1 MKKIY
6 SFALVLLSC
15 VVAQAQSNIAPAA
28 RKVQYQEFQ
37 NRNNNNTTSADR
49 DILWSSDFSNAA
61 DWIIAH
67 DGTFNSDFEIGTG
80 LVSDGAYGTPAIEST
95 TAANGY
101 AMYNS
106 DGFNNQAG
114 VAYEQPHITTATPI
128 DLSANPYV
136 VLEFETQYRRFT
148 DEQTY
153 LIVSTDGTFPTLDDP
168 TMDISGMP
176 GVYKV
181 WEDGE
186 LTTSISPG
194 NPTVRSFNISEIAGS
209 ASQVWIRFQF
219 TGIWGYA
226 WYIDDA
232 KIYEQY
238 QHDANIFT
246 SYVSSTG
253 TGEEYARIP
262 ENQVPAEM
270 NVGCYVKNLGYDT
283 MTNVTVTIDMDGALS
298 TYTLAELLPGDTM
311 FVDDYVAAPS
321 ALGLHSVLYTVTSD
335 QIATEG
341 DTTNDDASRY
351 YVVTPAEG
359 IYSMDGLGVHPQGTE
374 VISALGTDSFTD
386 DADEIML
393 MTYYQLQE
401 PAVLYTVRIELS
413 SATVAGGEIIVQVHD
428 TTDIFSNVIDAPLQ
442 NSDAYTV
449 TETDVTNGYA
459 VIDLL
464 DPQPLDPNGYYVSA
478 ALYSN
483 GNANDIRILDDLT
496 VPQPGGASLIFLPSD
511 GVVYSNGNS
520 FAIQMN
526 FDPNSVSVEDLEVT
540 KLEGVNI
547 YPNPVANGILTVA
560 TDQRENFSV
569 EVFDSVGALVDS
581 KRFNMNTT
589 VDVSALAK
597 GVYTVRVSSANAST
611 TQLVTVQ

>member
-6 SFALVLLSC
+6 SFALVMLSC

-67 DGTFNSDFEIGTG
+67 DGTFDADFEIGTG

-114 VAYEQPHITTATPI
+114 VAYEQPHITMATPI

-136 VLEFETQYRRFT
+136 VLEFETQYRRYN
-148 DEQTY
+148 DEQTW

-168 TMDISGMP
+168 LMDISGMP
-176 GVYKV
+176 GVYRV

-186 LTTSISPG
+186 LTQGVSPG
-194 NPTVRSFNISEIAGS
+194 NPTVRSFNISEIAGG

-238 QHDANIFT
+238 QHDAKLF
-246 SYVSSTG
+246 SGYVSSTG
-253 TGEEYARIP
+253 TGLEYGLMPQNQIP
-262 ENQVPAEM
+262 DEI
-270 NVGCYVKNLGYDT
+270 NVGCLVKNLGYDT
-283 MTNVTVTIDMDGALS
+283 MTNVTVSVDLDGAVS

-311 FVDDYVAAPS
+311 FVDDYVPAATE
-321 ALGLHSVLYTVTSD
+321 LGLHNLQYIVTSD
-335 QIATEG
+335 QSATEG
-341 DTTNDDASRY
+341 DVSNDTIARY
-351 YVVTPAEG
+351 YEVTSDSTG
-359 IYSMDGLGVHPQGTE
+359 IYSLDGFLIHPEGTE
-374 VISALGTDSFTD
+374 VVGAYGTNSFTD
-386 DADEIML
+386 AADEFMC
-393 MTYYQLQE
+393 MNYYEIFETADLNS
-401 PAVLYTVRIELS
+401 VRIFLANGS
-413 SATVAGGEIIVQVHD
+413 VAGGEILIQVHD
-428 TTDIFSNVIDAPLQ
+428 TTDIFADVIDNPLG
-442 NSDAYTV
+442 NSEIYTL
-449 TETDVTNGYA
+449 TEADIAAGFV
-459 VIDLL
+459 VIPMA
-464 DPQPLDPNGYYVSA
+464 DPVRLDPNGYYISA

-483 GNANDIRILDDLT
+483 ANESDVRILDDLT
-496 VPQPGGASLIFLPSD
+496 VPQPGYGSMIFIPGD
-511 GVVYSNGNS
+511 AVYSNGNAY
-520 FAIQMN
+520 AIQLTLV
-526 FDPNSVSVEDLEVT
+526 DPILSVEDEFATL
-540 KLEGVNI
+540 LEGVNI

-560 TDQRENFSV
+560 TNQRENFSV